1 MLLAQGNLAEA
12 CDCIELR
19 ALLSEAVFVESQTS
33 LSWGLLDFY
42 LKLCGLE
49 ILQVRARGITKSIRL
64 SIK

>member
-1 MLLAQGNLAEA
+1 MIALSSKH
-12 CDCIELR
+12 IR

-42 LKLCGLE
+42 QKLCGLE
-49 ILQVRARGITKSIRL
+49 ILQAQTCGITKSIHL